1 MRYGIKLIHTI
12 ADMSYP
18 DTLRQMDLI
27 SSWSSN
33 AVNTHKIH
41 KLNNILTRTNQ
52 PASMHTSTGINS
64 HKNYQT

>member
-1 MRYGIKLIHTI
+1 MRYGIKLICTI

-41 KLNNILTRTNQ
+41 KLKQYLNQ
-52 PASMHTSTGINS
+52 N
-64 HKNYQT
+64 

>member
-1 MRYGIKLIHTI
+1 MRFDVKLIQAI

-18 DTLRQMDLI
+18 DTLCQIDLI

-41 KLNNILTRTNQ
+41 KLKNILTRTNQ

>member
-1 MRYGIKLIHTI
+1 MRFDVKLIQAI

-18 DTLRQMDLI
+18 DTLCQIDLI